1 MTKKAFLIVGDD
13 DVSHTILRVLQNK
26 RHIKEKL
33 KEVKINMK
41 IEKPYLDFGKKSKR
55 MYGITE
61 ILQYLQPSS
70 NKQKLPARPNIDY
83 DERAYRHL
91 YTEGAKTPIAD
102 DDDIDENVKAMKK
115 KQFEEQY
122 LRHEARLGQTVVP
135 KRIQIEP
142 QVEDYIESPEEKKAD
157 ELDSYYQSI
166 MQSHGD

>member
-61 ILQYLQPSS
+61 ILQYLQP
-70 NKQKLPARPNIDY
+70 PNIRQKPHTKPNTDY
-83 DERAYRHL
+83 DERTLRHL
-91 YTEGAKTPIAD
+91 YTDNIKTPIAD
-102 DDDIDENVKAMKK
+102 DDDIDENVKVMKK

-122 LRHEARLGQTVVP
+122 LRHENRLGQTVVP
-135 KRIQIEP
+135 KRVQIEP
-142 QVEDYIESPEEKKAD
+142 QLEDYIESPEEKKAD

-166 MQSHGD
+166 IQSHGD